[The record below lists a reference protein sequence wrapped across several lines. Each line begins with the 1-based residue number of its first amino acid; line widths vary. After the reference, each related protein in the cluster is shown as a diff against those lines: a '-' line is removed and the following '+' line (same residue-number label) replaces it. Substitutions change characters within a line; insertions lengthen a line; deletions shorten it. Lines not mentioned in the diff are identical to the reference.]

1 MKKIDYQKILHHLLE
16 EYPHELEKIEQVI
29 RDAKENGQNIEL
41 PFSNIIKN
49 SDWSAEEKEKLLKTF
64 DMHRVDHVFS
74 YNGHSIAYTDEHNS
88 KHYAT
93 AIEYTLRFDNESG
106 FTALVRT
113 IRDAV
118 YEPKLDKYDAYMET
132 LRRIINF
139 KKFFMRKYIDIL
151 FDVLTP
157 EELKNLL
164 KMRFNSTVY
173 GGEVINLLVYL
184 INVQKLELIKK
195 CLPYVED
202 IDIYLPLAVKTGNK
216 EIIACLL
223 DAGADINYPG
233 EPLLGI
239 ISPIKEAILENDFDM
254 VKFLAERGASI
265 DTVRERNGKL
275 LEDYLSTLSDR
286 DKKDFIEYKLKNASG
301 IDFINNSTAM
311 EFATILD
318 DNFLTDVR
326 PRYVLNFRGDIPNIS
341 HSIDFSY
348 GDKIRDRL
356 RIVDY
361 LFTKSNDKDWKIRHI
376 TDLLCISLIKMPA
389 GVFEKYINF
398 AIENG
403 CHIDFNYLFEVFVKL
418 PTPKYS
424 SEFIELLIKLIKH
437 YDENLLSPL
446 FKLYQKDNIV
456 KSSDKFVVAVLNAM
470 TEEQRRKECLVP
482 HARDL
487 STLKYFLDMGFDINE
502 IDEHGNNVMINLLTA
517 RGMYTVL
524 NKDEEELFEFLIDRV
539 DLSRRDK
546 TGKTALYYALWKID
560 TSKEYM
566 RDNRDEVRAYTKFE
580 ALVAKMIL
588 KMDSKDVTSA
598 EIVGVLEERI
608 NCKASYGLTIKDGI
622 YYEYIYNH
630 HKDLFEAL
638 VFKGLRLSDAI
649 LTEIFDRLYGDED
662 RSRGLRNRID
672 FNGTEKFIYERLD
685 RNLRVQKGSIENRY
699 NSCVECLAKD
709 VPFEKYLILLKGL
722 VNLIESLETT
732 YEKCVKKRFDPERY
746 LEYVKHQYNV
756 DYVDIRKY
764 LTLFIIR
771 GLMKYGRDKLDEI
784 LKSVPGYDINSIVL
798 EENIGMSYWTY
809 VDSLYICL
817 GDGLVPDGEK
827 MGAQAI
833 ATDCDENIL
842 FIGGLMQYA
851 ILIDDIDLVKDL
863 LAHGAKLELVIDG
876 EDRTWDYVNSKAMLA
891 FMESNLGSKGFK
903 DMNSDEKAYFLS
915 VMNSDN
921 TN

>member
-1 MKKIDYQKILHHLLE
+1 MKKIDYQKILNHLLE
-16 EYPHELEKIEQVI
+16 EYPHELEKIEKVI
-29 RDAKENGQNIEL
+29 RDAKENGQKIEF
-41 PFSNIIKN
+41 PFSDIIKN
-49 SDWSAEEKEKLLKTF
+49 SDWRAEEKERLIRVF
-64 DMHRVDHVFS
+64 DMHHVDHVFS
-74 YNGHSIAYTDEHNS
+74 YSNGHAITYTDEYNS
-88 KHYAT
+88 KHYVP
-93 AIEYTLRFDNESG
+93 AIEYTLRFNNESG
-106 FTALVRT
+106 FTALVQT
-113 IRDAV
+113 IRDSV
-118 YEPKLDKYDAYMET
+118 YEPGFDKYDAYLVT
-132 LRRIINF
+132 LRKIIDLR
-139 KKFFMRKYIDIL
+139 KGKYIDIL
-151 FDVLTP
+151 FDALTL
-157 EELKNLL
+157 EELQNLL
-164 KMRFNSTVY
+164 KMRFNCSVY

-202 IDIYLPLAVKTGNK
+202 IDIYLPLAAKKGNK
-216 EIIACLL
+216 KIVACLL
-223 DAGADINYPG
+223 DAGADIDYPG

-239 ISPIKEAILENDFDM
+239 TSPMKTAILQNDFDM
-254 VKFLAERGASI
+254 VKFLAERGAKI
-265 DTVRERNGKL
+265 DTVKVQSGDL

-286 DKKDFIEYKLKNASG
+286 EKANLMEYKLKNTGG
-301 IDFINNSTAM
+301 IDFINNSTSI
-311 EFATILD
+311 EFATILGD
-318 DNFLTDVR
+318 RFLTGVR
-326 PRYVLNFRGDIPNIS
+326 PRHVLNFKGDMPNIQ

-348 GDKIRDRL
+348 GDKIRDRV

-361 LFTKSNDKDWKIRHI
+361 LFTKSKDKDWKISHI
-376 TDLLCISLIKMPA
+376 TDLLCIALIKMPA
-389 GVFEKYINF
+389 DVFEKFMNF

-424 SEFIELLIKLIKH
+424 SEFIELLLKLIKH

-456 KSSDKFVVAVLNAM
+456 KSSDKFVAAVLNAM
-470 TEEQRRKECLVP
+470 TEEQRRKECLMP

-487 STLKYFLDMGFDINE
+487 NTLKCFLDMGFDINE
-502 IDEHGNNVMINLLTA
+502 IDEHGNNVLINLLTA

-524 NKDEEELFEFLIDRV
+524 DKDEEELFEFLIDRV
-539 DLSRRDK
+539 DLSCRDK

-560 TSKEYM
+560 TEKEYLH
-566 RDNRDEVRAYTKFE
+566 DNRDEVRTYTKFE

-608 NCKASYGLTIKDGI
+608 NFKASYGITIKARI

-630 HKDLFEAL
+630 HKNLFEAL
-638 VFKGLRLSDAI
+638 VFKGFRLSDVI
-649 LTEIFDRLYGDED
+649 LKEIFNRLYGDED
-662 RSRGLRNRID
+662 RSRDLRNRID

-709 VPFEKYLILLKGL
+709 IPFEKYLILLKGL
-722 VNLIESLETT
+722 MNLIESLETA
-732 YEKCVKKRFDPERY
+732 YEKDVKKRFNPQRY
-746 LEYVKHQYNV
+746 LEYVKYQYNV

-784 LKSVPGYDINSIVL
+784 LETVPGYDINGIVI

-809 VDSLYICL
+809 VGSLYTCL
-817 GDGLVPDGEK
+817 GDELVPDGEK
-827 MGAQAI
+827 MNAQSI
-833 ATDCDENIL
+833 ASDCDENIL

-851 ILIDDIDLVKDL
+851 ILVDDLALVKNL
-863 LAHGAKLELVIDG
+863 LARGTKLELVIEG

-891 FMESNLGSKGFK
+891 FMEANLGSKGFK

-921 TN
+921 KN